1 MATRSRPAPGG
12 GRMVDVSPDRLPGWV
27 NRFVAGHEGATE
39 PQLVDDAVFIRAG
52 DGSTASIEVPYP
64 PLTLEGREPLEAV
77 LAHLEGI
84 GTIGLLLFRAGAHS
98 VGLCR
103 DRTVLASSTDRHYVQ
118 GRTAAGGW
126 SQQRYARR
134 RGNQRAAAQQEA
146 AADAARVWSTVP
158 PDVLFLA
165 GDRTAISEVLED
177 PRLTR
182 FRGLPSRAI
191 GDIPEPRRSVL
202 DEVAARSLDVTVV
215 IRDPG

>member
-12 GRMVDVSPDRLPGWV
+12 GRMVDVAPDRLTGWV
-27 NRFVAGHEGATE
+27 NRFVAGHAGATE
-39 PQLVDDAVFIRAG
+39 PRVVDDGVLIRAG

-64 PLTLEGREPLEAV
+64 PLRLAGMEPLEAV

-98 VGLCR
+98 VGLCK

-134 RGNQRAAAQQEA
+134 RGNQLSAAQQEA
-146 AADAARVWSTVP
+146 ASDAARVWSTVT
-158 PDVLFLA
+158 PDVLLLA
-165 GDRTAISEVLED
+165 GDRKAINGVLED

-182 FRGLPSRAI
+182 FLDLPTRAI
-191 GDIPEPRRSVL
+191 GDVPEPRRSVL
-202 DEVAARSLDVTVV
+202 DDVAARSLDVTVV